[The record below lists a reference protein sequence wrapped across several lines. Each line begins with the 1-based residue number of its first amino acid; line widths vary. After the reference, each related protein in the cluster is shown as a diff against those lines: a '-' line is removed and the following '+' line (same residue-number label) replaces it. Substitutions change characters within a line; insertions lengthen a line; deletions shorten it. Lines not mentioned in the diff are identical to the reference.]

1 MRLSIPIAAPT
12 SVLVLMALFL
22 IYVSCETSQESS
34 EVKSYANPPAM
45 AGGKSYANPPP
56 MAIGTTK
63 DFFAVFEMEEGGRFT
78 IDLYEK
84 LAPITVNNFVFLAN
98 ENYYNGTTFHRVIDG
113 FMAQGGDPSGTGSGS
128 PGYYFENEFHVDA
141 RHDVAGVLSMANK
154 GLVDGKGTNGSQ
166 FFITFSATEFL
177 DGFDVNDQP
186 KDCALDSCHSVFGKV
201 VSGMDVVTGLS
212 IRDPG
217 SATKPGDAIKTV
229 TITTRESN

>member
-45 AGGKSYANPPP
+45 A
-56 MAIGTTK
+56 IDTTK

>member
-1 MRLSIPIAAPT
+1 MRVSIPIAAPI
-12 SVLVLMALFL
+12 SILVLMALFL
-22 IYVSCETSQESS
+22 IYMSCETSQESS
-34 EVKSYANPPAM
+34 EVKSYANPP
-45 AGGKSYANPPP
+45 S
-56 MAIGTTK
+56 MAIDTTK
-63 DFFAVFEMEEGGRFT
+63 DFFATFEMEDGGQF
-78 IDLYEK
+78 IIELYDE
-84 LAPITVNNFVFLAN
+84 LAPNTVNNFVFLAN
-98 ENYYNGTTFHRVIDG
+98 KNYYNGTTFHRVIDG

-141 RHDVAGVLSMANK
+141 RHNSAGVLSMANK

-177 DGFDVNDQP
+177 DGFDANDQP

-201 VSGMDVVTGLS
+201 VNGMDVVTGLS
-212 IRDPG
+212 IRDPE

>member
-1 MRLSIPIAAPT
+1 MRFSIPIAVPA
-12 SVLVLMALFL
+12 SVLILMALFL
-22 IYVSCETSQESS
+22 IYVSCESSQESETSQESS
-34 EVKSYANPPAM
+34 EVKPYANPPAM
-45 AGGKSYANPPP
+45 T
-56 MAIGTTK
+56 IDTTK
-63 DFFAVFEMEEGGRFT
+63 DFRALFEMEDGGQFI

-84 LAPITVNNFVFLAN
+84 LAPNTVNNFVFLAN

-128 PGYYFENEFHVDA
+128 PGYYFENELHVDA
-141 RHDVAGVLSMANK
+141 RHDSAGVLSMANK

-201 VSGMDVVTGLS
+201 VKGMDVVTGLS

-229 TITTRESN
+229 TITTREFN

>member
-1 MRLSIPIAAPT
+1 MRFSIPIAVPT

-22 IYVSCETSQESS
+22 IYASCETSQESS
-34 EVKSYANPPAM
+34 EVKSHANPPAMAGVKSYANPPAM
-45 AGGKSYANPPP
+45 A
-56 MAIGTTK
+56 IDTTQ
-63 DFFAVFEMEEGGRFT
+63 DLFAVFEMEDGGHFR

-84 LAPITVNNFVFLAN
+84 LAPNTVNNFVFLAN
-98 ENYYNGTTFHRVIDG
+98 ENYYDGTTFHRVIDG

-141 RHDVAGVLSMANK
+141 RHDSAGVLSMANK

-186 KDCALDSCHSVFGKV
+186 KDCASDSCHSVFGKV
-201 VSGMDVVTGLS
+201 VSGMDVVTALS

-217 SATKPGDAIKTV
+217 SATEPGDVIKAV
-229 TITTRESN
+229 TIKSD

>member
-45 AGGKSYANPPP
+45 A
-56 MAIGTTK
+56 IDTTQ
-63 DFFAVFEMEEGGRFT
+63 DLSAVFEMEDGGQFT

-128 PGYYFENEFHVDA
+128 PGYYFENEFNVDA

-177 DGFDVNDQP
+177 DGFDANDQP

-201 VSGMDVVTGLS
+201 VSGMDIVTGLS

-229 TITTRESN
+229 TIKSD